1 VREIGPANGWHGLSR
16 RFGVNGKEGGRRSD
30 EGARSTGVGEREKVE
45 AVARQRMRAGVRMAA
60 ILATFALVLV
70 ACGNDEEQGGATG
83 TTGGGEPY
91 KVTLITGDNHDPF
104 MVTMVE
110 GAEAAAAE
118 LGVTFDWQAPA
129 EWDVQ
134 QQIPVMDAV
143 LASAPDAVLV
153 QPTDVTALI
162 EPLRQFQEAGI
173 KVITVDTDVE
183 DTSVR
188 LANIT
193 SDNELGGK
201 IAADFLAEQLPAGAK
216 VLLMGPV
223 PGIYTTDLR
232 KKGFE
237 EGIANTDLDYVDYQS
252 NNDDPVQVAQQV
264 AAVLQKHPDLA
275 GIFAMDTF
283 NGEGSATAVQEAGLS
298 DQVTIISFDAGPAE
312 VEKLRAGVIDALIVQ
327 KSYEMGF
334 MGIEFAVKAL
344 NGEQLE
350 PQTYTEYVVATIDN
364 IDSPEV
370 QQYIYKEL

>member
-1 VREIGPANGWHGLSR
+1 MDRRKVRLRLRVA
-16 RFGVNGKEGGRRSD
+16 
-30 EGARSTGVGEREKVE
+30 
-45 AVARQRMRAGVRMAA
+45 AV
-60 ILATFALVLV
+60 LATFALVLV
-70 ACGNDEEQGGATG
+70 ACSDDGGGG
-83 TTGGGEPY
+83 TTGGSGAATGGGENY

-104 MVTMVE
+104 MVTMVD
-110 GAEAAAAE
+110 GCKAAAE
-118 LGVTFDWQAPA
+118 KLGVEFDWQAPA

-143 LASAPDAVLV
+143 LASSPDAVLV

-162 EPLRQFQEAGI
+162 EPIRQFDEAGI

-193 SDNELGGK
+193 SDNKLGGQL
-201 IAADFLAEQLPAGAK
+201 AAEFLDKQLPAGAK

-232 KKGFE
+232 KEGFE
-237 EGIANTDLDYVDYQS
+237 EAIAKTDLDYVDYQS

-283 NGEGSATAVQEAGLS
+283 NGEGSGTAVQEAGLG

-312 VEKLRAGVIDALIVQ
+312 VEKLKAGVMDALIVQ
-327 KSYEMGF
+327 KAYDMGS
-334 MGIEFAVKAL
+334 MGIEFAVDAL
-344 NGEQLE
+344 NGESLE
-350 PQTYTEYVVATIDN
+350 PQTYTDYVIATQEN
-364 IDSPEV
+364 IDTPEV

>member
-1 VREIGPANGWHGLSR
+1 MAR
-16 RFGVNGKEGGRRSD
+16 RK
-30 EGARSTGVGEREKVE
+30 ARAQLRVA
-45 AVARQRMRAGVRMAA
+45 AV
-60 ILATFALVLV
+60 LATLALVLV
-70 ACGNDEEQGGATG
+70 ACGNDEGGGTSTGATG
-83 TTGGGEPY
+83 GAESY
-91 KVTLITGDNHDPF
+91 KITLVTGDNHDPF

-110 GAEAAAAE
+110 GCKAAAADAGAE
-118 LGVTFDWQAPA
+118 FDWQAPA

-143 LASAPDAVLV
+143 LASGPDAVLV

-162 EPLRQFQEAGI
+162 DSLRQFTEAGI

-193 SDNELGGK
+193 SDNELGGQ
-201 IAADFLAEQLPAGAK
+201 IAAEFLAEQLPAGAK

-223 PGIYTTDLR
+223 PGVYTADLR

-237 EGIANTDLDYVDYQS
+237 AAIAETDLDYVDYQT

-283 NGEGSATAVQEAGLS
+283 NGEGSATAVQEAGLG
-298 DQVTIISFDAGPAE
+298 DQVTIVSFDAGPAE
-312 VEKLRAGVIDALIVQ
+312 VEKLKAGVIDALIVQ
-327 KSYEMGF
+327 KAYDMGF
-334 MGIEFAVKAL
+334 MGVEFAVNAL
-344 NGEQLE
+344 NGEELE
-350 PQTYTEYVVATIDN
+350 PQTYTDYVVATREN
-364 IDSPEV
+364 IDTEEV

>member
-1 VREIGPANGWHGLSR
+1 MTRTRSA
-16 RFGVNGKEGGRRSD
+16 GG
-30 EGARSTGVGEREKVE
+30 GERGME
-45 AVARQRMRAGVRMAA
+45 AVARHRVHVQVRIVAF
-60 ILATFALVLV
+60 LAVLALILV
-70 ACGNDEEQGGATG
+70 ACGNDEGGGTTTGATG
-83 TTGGGEPY
+83 SGEGY

-110 GAEAAAAE
+110 GCKAAAAD
-118 LGVTFDWQAPA
+118 LGVEFDWQAPA

-153 QPTDVTALI
+153 QPTDVTALV
-162 EPLRQFQEAGI
+162 ESLRQFTEAGI

-193 SDNELGGK
+193 SDNELGGQL
-201 IAADFLAEQLPAGAK
+201 AAEFLADQLPAGAK

-237 EGIANTDLDYVDYQS
+237 AAIANTDLDMVGYQS

-264 AAVLQKHPDLA
+264 AAELQKNPDLA

-283 NGEGSATAVQEAGLS
+283 NGEGSATAVQEAGLG

-312 VEKLRAGVIDALIVQ
+312 VEKLKAGVIDALIVQ
-327 KSYEMGF
+327 KSFEMGR
-334 MGIEFAVKAL
+334 MGIEFAVAAL

-350 PQTYTEYVVATIDN
+350 PQTYTDYVIATREN
-364 IDSPEV
+364 IDTAEV